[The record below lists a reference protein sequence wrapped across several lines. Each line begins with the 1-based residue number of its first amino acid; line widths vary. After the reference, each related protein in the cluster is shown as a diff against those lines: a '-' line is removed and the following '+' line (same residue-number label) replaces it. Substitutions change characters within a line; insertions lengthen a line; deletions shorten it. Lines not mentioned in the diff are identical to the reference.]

1 MNHFEQFA
9 GMMDRY
15 LTDRGYKIEIKT
27 DLCTASYS
35 TESKRS
41 LCGSRLTVVD
51 MDRFAK
57 KGYRKII
64 LPDSASEDDS
74 VNTADAFLINGE
86 NKWYFVEFKDA
97 KLSNSKA
104 SVLKKA
110 YSNVYAVLDV
120 LYAMDRN
127 GEGYQDFDYADP
139 VQFIRNH
146 VSYVLVFCACKNPRD
161 MIQMKN
167 HRQKGEKYLPEFMK
181 RLQGYIYK
189 EAYAVTETVFEYEF
203 VRHFRY

>member
-9 GMMDRY
+9 DMMNQY
-15 LTDRGYKIEIKT
+15 LTDRGYRTSIKT
-27 DLCTASYS
+27 DMRTASYS
-35 TESKRS
+35 SESKRS
-41 LCGSRLTVVD
+41 LCDSPLQVID
-51 MDRFAK
+51 MDSFAK

-64 LPDSASEDDS
+64 LPNSVSEDDS
-74 VNTADAFLINGE
+74 VNTADAFLINAANE
-86 NKWYFVEFKDA
+86 WYFIEFKDA
-97 KLSNSKA
+97 KLSNAKA
-104 SVLKKA
+104 GVLKKA

-120 LYAMDRN
+120 LYEMN
-127 GEGYQDFDYADP
+127 QMGEEYRDFDYADP
-139 VQFIRNH
+139 IRFIRNH
-146 VSYVLVFCACKNPRD
+146 VSYVLVFCACKNARD

-167 HRQKGEKYLPEFMK
+167 HRQKGENYLPEFMK